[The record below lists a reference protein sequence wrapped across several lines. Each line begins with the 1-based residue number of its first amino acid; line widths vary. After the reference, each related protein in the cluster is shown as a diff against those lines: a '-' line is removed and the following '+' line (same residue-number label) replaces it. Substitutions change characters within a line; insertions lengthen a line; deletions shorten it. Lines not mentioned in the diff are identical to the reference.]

1 MPESVFGCPA
11 LHTVNV
17 SRTIRRAA
25 CPLAFPH
32 HLSQTVHRF
41 MMRIVQGVKSCC
53 QQLNRLANAAWLVD
67 RALFADGQMHGQVQ
81 KRICFTALHVI
92 HLFKCHVCISE
103 VGMVFRMLSNPLASY
118 YFKSFQRLI

>member
-1 MPESVFGCPA
+1 MPESVFGYPA

-32 HLSQTVHRF
+32 HLPQTVHRF
-41 MMRIVQGVKSCC
+41 MMRIVQGVKSCR
-53 QQLNRLANAAWLVD
+53 QQLNRLANAAWLVN
-67 RALFADGQMHGQVQ
+67 RALFADGQVHRQVQ
-81 KRICFTALHVI
+81 KRIRLAALHVV
-92 HLFKCHVCISE
+92 HLCQCRICIDKI
-103 VGMVFRMLSNPLASY
+103 GMVFRMLSNPLASY